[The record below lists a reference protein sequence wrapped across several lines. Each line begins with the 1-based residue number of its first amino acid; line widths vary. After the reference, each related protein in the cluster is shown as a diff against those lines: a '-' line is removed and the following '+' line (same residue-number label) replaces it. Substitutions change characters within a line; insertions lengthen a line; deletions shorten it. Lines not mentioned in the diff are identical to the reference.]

1 MPEAAK
7 PPAGEP
13 DENGAQDPSTEAETE
28 EPTFANRAERRA
40 HARGKGKGAGH
51 GHDHGKGGHLPG
63 GRGSVQ
69 SPRQYGTRRSG

>member
-13 DENGAQDPSTEAETE
+13 DEVEDQSAPEADAE
-28 EPTFANRAERRA
+28 EPAFANRAERRA